1 MANSINLHAYRV
13 EQKADGTYALNGVFA
28 KALKTV
34 DIKEVTPVN
43 TLDAGAIN
51 LTGLGMLYSRIVEQ
65 NPGLDQEFYVMQTV
79 AQVHTLINA

>member
-13 EQKADGTYALNGVFA
+13 EQKADGTYTLNGVFA
-28 KALKTV
+28 KALITV

-43 TLDAGAIN
+43 TLDAGAIS

-79 AQVHTLINA
+79 AQVHTMINA